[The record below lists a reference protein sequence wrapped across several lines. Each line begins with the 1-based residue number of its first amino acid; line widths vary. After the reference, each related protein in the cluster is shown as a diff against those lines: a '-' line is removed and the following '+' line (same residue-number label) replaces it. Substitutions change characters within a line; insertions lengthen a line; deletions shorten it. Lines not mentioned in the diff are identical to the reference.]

1 MQTYLHEYFLSV
13 YGIRTLSD
21 FYILELL
28 EGLSRFPVCW
38 KYQNNVDKAKLTI
51 MGLRCQLLRV
61 CLVRDQL
68 LRFVWC
74 TGSASSLVLHPRA
87 PRRFEP

>member
-28 EGLSRFPVCW
+28 EGLCAFFFFFLCYSH
-38 KYQNNVDKAKLTI
+38 A
-51 MGLRCQLLRV
+51 
-61 CLVRDQL
+61 
-68 LRFVWC
+68 
-74 TGSASSLVLHPRA
+74 
-87 PRRFEP
+87 

>member
-28 EGLSRFPVCW
+28 EGLNPKPYALNVYPGFPVCW
-38 KYQNNVDKAKLTI
+38 KHQK
-51 MGLRCQLLRV
+51 
-61 CLVRDQL
+61 
-68 LRFVWC
+68 
-74 TGSASSLVLHPRA
+74 
-87 PRRFEP
+87 